1 MELDREEW
9 KTGRK
14 ILKFIHIFI
23 IICLQGGWV
32 DNYTWCWRGPH
43 LTCRSHW
50 CQLMVKIMMMTKMMV
65 MVTMTIM
72 MSGKVVDLPGVDE
85 ALVWLVVLI
94 DEKLLPALRKVRST
108 DCITMVLQQGKSKSR
123 EYFLDSITK
132 RSKYHLGG
140 HIAPPCGN
148 QCGRLVM
155 TAVSVP
161 ENTSGDTNTFKTW
174 KNILNENIS
183 EHIQYYQHNHHING
197 DGLSDN
203 DNDIEGDYWKWIDSL
218 HLVGFPPCCNCQQ
231 LHIHH
236 TVTRLW
242 WWRWSS

>member
-1 MELDREEW
+1 MNFAKKSGFPIFKIQIQIQNSHSPPHLWASLVFWMELDREEW

-94 DEKLLPALRKVRST
+94 DEKLLPAFGKVRST
-108 DCITMVLQQGKSKSR
+108 DCITMVLRQGKSMTR
-123 EYFLDSITK
+123 EHFLDSNK
-132 RSKYHLGG
+132 S
-140 HIAPPCGN
+140 
-148 QCGRLVM
+148 
-155 TAVSVP
+155 AVSI
-161 ENTSGDTNTFKTW
+161 TW
-174 KNILNENIS
+174 EVI
-183 EHIQYYQHNHHING
+183 
-197 DGLSDN
+197 
-203 DNDIEGDYWKWIDSL
+203 
-218 HLVGFPPCCNCQQ
+218 
-231 LHIHH
+231 
-236 TVTRLW
+236 
-242 WWRWSS
+242 